1 MLDKRMLM
9 KFVLFQVPCSRA
21 DVFSS
26 KDISML
32 DKRML
37 MKFVL
42 FQVPCSRAD
51 VFSSKDISMLDK
63 RMLMK
68 FLTACAEYDKQ
79 TEEYQ
84 SRL

>member
-1 MLDKRMLM
+1 MKSIIDHRNQRRSSIDNRFSAIIATSLLM

-42 FQVPCSRAD
+42 FQVPCS
-51 VFSSKDISMLDK
+51 
-63 RMLMK
+63 
-68 FLTACAEYDKQ
+68 
-79 TEEYQ
+79 
-84 SRL
+84 